1 MRSTRMI
8 QYTTKPECADENES
22 LVAAV
27 FAELAISA
35 PPGFSYASYRTGD
48 SFVHIVTQD
57 EDDNPLRQSPAFAAF
72 QDGIATRCLTGPT
85 PSPAVLVGSYD
96 AEAGPSAL

>member
-1 MRSTRMI
+1 MASTRII
-8 QYTTKPECADENES
+8 QYTTKPECADENAS

-48 SFVHIVTQD
+48 SFLHIVTQD
-57 EDDNPLRQSPAFAAF
+57 EDDSPLRLSPAFAAF
-72 QDGIATRCLTGPT
+72 QDGITTRCLTEPT
-85 PSPAVLVGSYD
+85 AALAVLVGSYD
-96 AEAGPSAL
+96 PDRP